1 MIARLL
7 GDFEI
12 DLGELSKSTAI
23 ATRRMLG
30 GTLSISIFSCA
41 EPLERLEVD
50 RFLSLI
56 SNFKMATAK
65 LVACG
70 ELYV

>member
-1 MIARLL
+1 MIERLL

-12 DLGELSKSTAI
+12 DLGELSKGTAI

-30 GTLSISIFSCA
+30 GTNRTFYV
-41 EPLERLEVD
+41 VD
-50 RFLSLI
+50 RCPSLI

-65 LVACG
+65 LVAYG
-70 ELYV
+70 KLYV